1 MHSSRISLIVILALI
16 ALALIFAIYTKTKP
30 QQQSAENQITG
41 SPRPTLLPAQPPP
54 WFTTLSESD
63 RALFNNPPQ
72 DASPS
77 AKRNFVDQLK
87 VNAQKATEISIG
99 KDCKPSAIVLLTD
112 QTLTFKI
119 KNSDTVSHKIQAGP
133 DNQFDIEAGSTS
145 SVNLSEKGTVVNLG
159 CDGYSRVGFIITPL

>member
-1 MHSSRISLIVILALI
+1 MHNSRISLIVILALI
-16 ALALIFAIYTKTKP
+16 ALVLIFAIYTKTQP
-30 QQQSAENQITG
+30 QQQSAGNQTS

-63 RALFNNPPQ
+63 RALFNNPSQ

-87 VNAQKATEISIG
+87 VNAQKATEVSIG

-119 KNSDTVSHKIQAGP
+119 KNADTVSHKIQAGP
-133 DNQFDIEAGSTS
+133 DNQFDIEAGGTSTAK
-145 SVNLSEKGTVVNLG
+145 LSEKGTVVNLG
-159 CDGYSRVGFIITPL
+159 CDTYSRVGFIITPL